1 MMLQENKFYIYIAIV
16 TLLSWLMLRMTGMID
31 THNIQAPAHSP
42 DYSSKGYTKWEM
54 NEFGALKKKV
64 LADEMI
70 HYSDDGTT
78 HMTSPIMTFI
88 NANAMIPPW
97 VVKSETGILS
107 SDGKDL
113 SLNGKVVIDRIKAD
127 GVSPLRIN
135 TSELKVKPETN
146 YAETVEWAELIS
158 ELNIT
163 TGIGMNLT
171 FTDPVHLQL
180 LANVKGSYE
189 KK

>member
-1 MMLQENKFYIYIAIV
+1 MTLRENNFYAYVAIV
-16 TLLSWLMLRMTGMID
+16 ALLSWLILKMTGMIE
-31 THNIQAPAHSP
+31 TPINQASAHSP

-78 HMTSPIMTFI
+78 HMVVPIMTFI
-88 NANAMIPPW
+88 NANKITPPW
-97 VVKSETGILS
+97 VVKSETGVLS

-113 SLNGKVVIDRIKAD
+113 SLNGKVLIDRIKAA

-135 TSELKVKPETN
+135 TS
-146 YAETVEWAELIS
+146 
-158 ELNIT
+158 
-163 TGIGMNLT
+163 
-171 FTDPVHLQL
+171 
-180 LANVKGSYE
+180 
-189 KK
+189 

>member
-1 MMLQENKFYIYIAIV
+1 MTLRENKFYIYITII
-16 TLLSWLMLRMTGMID
+16 TLLSWLILRMTGMID
-31 THNIQAPAHSP
+31 HQFNQAPAHSP

-64 LADEMI
+64 MADEML

-78 HMTSPIMTFI
+78 HMTLPIMTFI
-88 NANAMIPPW
+88 NAKAKTPPW
-97 VVKSETGILS
+97 VVKSETGLLS

-113 SLNGKVVIDRIKAD
+113 SLNGKVIINRIKAV
-127 GVSPLRIN
+127 GVSPLTIN
-135 TSELKVKPETN
+135 TNELKVKPETN

-158 ELNIT
+158 ELNVT
-163 TGIGMNLT
+163 TGIGMKLT
-171 FTDPVHLQL
+171 FIDPVHIQL
-180 LANVKGSYE
+180 LSHVKGSYE

>member
-1 MMLQENKFYIYIAIV
+1 MTLRENNFYAYVAIV
-16 TLLSWLMLRMTGMID
+16 ALLSWLILKMTGMIE
-31 THNIQAPAHSP
+31 TPINQASAHSP

-78 HMTSPIMTFI
+78 HMVVPIMTFI
-88 NANAMIPPW
+88 NANKITPPW
-97 VVKSETGILS
+97 VVKSETGVLS

-113 SLNGKVVIDRIKAD
+113 SLNGKVLIDRIKAA

-171 FTDPVHLQL
+171 FTDPVHIQL

>member
-1 MMLQENKFYIYIAIV
+1 MTIRENKFYIYIAIIA
-16 TLLSWLMLRMTGMID
+16 LLSWLMLRMTGMID
-31 THNIQAPAHSP
+31 TQVNHAPAHSP
-42 DYSSKGYTKWEM
+42 DYFSKDYTKWEM
-54 NEFGALKKKV
+54 NEFGRPKKKV

-78 HMTSPIMTFI
+78 HMKNPVMTFI
-88 NANAMIPPW
+88 NAKAITPPW
-97 VVKSETGILS
+97 VVKSETAVLS

-113 SLNGKVVIDRIKAD
+113 SLNGQVVIDRIKAV

-135 TSELKVKPETN
+135 TSQLKVKTETN

-171 FTDPVHLQL
+171 FIDPVHIRL
-180 LANVKGSYE
+180 LAHVKGSYE

>member
-1 MMLQENKFYIYIAIV
+1 MTLREHKFYAYITIV
-16 TLLSWLMLRMTGMID
+16 ALFSWLMLKMTGMIE
-31 THNIQAPAHSP
+31 TSFNQVPTHSP

-54 NEFGALKKKV
+54 NEFGTLKKKV

-70 HYSDDGTT
+70 HYNDDGTT
-78 HMTSPIMTFI
+78 HMIVPIMTFI
-88 NANAMIPPW
+88 NANKIMPPW
-97 VVKSETGILS
+97 VVKSETGVLS

-113 SLNGKVVIDRIKAD
+113 SLNGKVIIDRIKAQ

-135 TSELKVKPETN
+135 TSELKVKPEIN

-171 FTDPVHLQL
+171 FTDPVHIQL